1 MPFIRI
7 FLNNKLLRQVELGDK
22 TLTVGRTNDNDI
34 QLNSTGVSARHAIIR
49 REGKE
54 YFIDDA
60 NSTNGVFVN
69 NQRVQRHQLQFWD
82 EIQIY
87 NYVLKYMSS
96 SRPQNESGSDEL
108 NLIDKE
114 ATLVTSINSIKELQ
128 NLKKLDEGFLH
139 WEKDD
144 GTISEFELGEQVFS
158 IGKSDQCDIQV
169 SKWLGPDISCRI
181 ERKGSHYFI
190 SPSQRGKVNLN
201 GALISEQFELHN
213 DDLILVDGLRIRF
226 QQFTPS
232 TIQKN

>member
-22 TLTVGRTNDNDI
+22 TLTVGRTADNDI
-34 QLNSTGVSARHAIIR
+34 QLNSTGVSARHAILR

-60 NSTNGVFVN
+60 DSTNGVFVN

-96 SRPQNESGSDEL
+96 SRAVNESDADEL
-108 NLIDKE
+108 GHIDKE

-128 NLKKLDEGFLH
+128 NLKKLDIGYLY

-144 GTISEFELGEQVFS
+144 GTVTEYELGDNAFT
-158 IGKSDQCDIQV
+158 IGKSEECDIHI
-169 SKWLGPDISCRI
+169 SKWLGPDISCRV
-181 ERKGSHYFI
+181 ERKGNHYYI

-201 GALISEQFELHN
+201 GAIISEQFELQN

-226 QQFTPS
+226 QQITPS
-232 TIQKN
+232 TIQK